1 MSSAIEKYKEQIDA
15 LQRSKANLRQRVE
28 IEARE
33 VQGAAIMAATGYAWG
48 AWEKDTS
55 RQSRTIPTIA
65 GMDPALA
72 WGAGLTVFG
81 RFVDGRAGEIM
92 SDAGKAVL
100 TVAAYKQGQ
109 R

>member
-1 MSSAIEKYKEQIDA
+1 MSAIEKYKEQIDA

-33 VQGAAIMAATGYAWG
+33 AQGAAIMAGTAYLWG

-55 RQSRTIPTIA
+55 RRSQTIPTVA
-65 GMDPALA
+65 GMEPALA
-72 WGAGLTVFG
+72 WGAGLIVAG
-81 RFVDGRAGEIM
+81 RVIDGRAGEIAT
-92 SDAGKAVL
+92 DAGKAIL
-100 TVAAYKQGQ
+100 AVAAYKQGQ